1 MAILVESVTTCTNP
15 FICYHPERFSADKF
29 FHCGGCYIYK
39 LNVQQAFLSGLFDN
53 FPCDMLENIND
64 IRDSA
69 ITRLF
74 GIILKNFWCSFRGRM
89 YESIAC

>member
-15 FICYHPERFSADKF
+15 LICYPPERVSAEKF
-29 FHCGGCYIYK
+29 FHCGRCYIYK

-64 IRDSA
+64 VRDSA
-69 ITRLF
+69 ITRLV
-74 GIILKNFWCSFRGRM
+74 GIILKNF
-89 YESIAC
+89 